1 MVVLVLIATTYT
13 SAMQSL
19 SGLVFKICQDWYQTM
34 PSTDKNSERKND
46 LELKHISDELIDCSN
61 KMQLF
66 FVAKIESNFK
76 LIA

>member
-1 MVVLVLIATTYT
+1 M
-13 SAMQSL
+13 
-19 SGLVFKICQDWYQTM
+19 M

-76 LIA
+76 LIAQTKLVKEFIEIQ

>member
-1 MVVLVLIATTYT
+1 M
-13 SAMQSL
+13 
-19 SGLVFKICQDWYQTM
+19 M

-76 LIA
+76 LIAQTKQVKEFIEIQ

>member
-1 MVVLVLIATTYT
+1 
-13 SAMQSL
+13 
-19 SGLVFKICQDWYQTM
+19 M

-76 LIA
+76 LIAQTKQVKEFIEIQ

>member
-1 MVVLVLIATTYT
+1 M
-13 SAMQSL
+13 
-19 SGLVFKICQDWYQTM
+19 M

-46 LELKHISDELIDCSN
+46 LELKHISDEISDCSN